1 LINVD
6 FPWPKSAE
14 KIYYLTISHEKDTF
28 KIIVTYYIY
37 YLT

>member
-1 LINVD
+1 MINVD

-28 KIIVTYYIY
+28 NPTLSIKGQ
-37 YLT
+37 